1 MKKELVSIII
11 PIYNRAHLI
20 EETLDSIIR
29 QTYLNWECI
38 LVDDGSTDN
47 TLEVVKKL

>member
-20 EETLDSIIR
+20 EETLDSII
-29 QTYLNWECI
+29 TTN
-38 LVDDGSTDN
+38 VS
-47 TLEVVKKL
+47 KLGMYFSG